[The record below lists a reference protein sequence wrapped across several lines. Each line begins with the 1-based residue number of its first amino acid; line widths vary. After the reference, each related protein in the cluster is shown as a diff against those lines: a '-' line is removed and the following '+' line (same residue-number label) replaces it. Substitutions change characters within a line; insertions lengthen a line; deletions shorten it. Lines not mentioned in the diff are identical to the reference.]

1 MMSHSHQSWLKQLHH
16 WPALQQLGMQRFEQ
30 FTEKKDEPLVV
41 EKDLVIAALA
51 VSDFIYMRLM
61 QNPAW
66 HAALAAT
73 VNELADWLDEPYCWQ
88 AIERL
93 DEKSA
98 RRWLREY
105 RSQFML
111 RVAWLELSGQIEV
124 TQSVQYLSEFAQ
136 LAINVALKW
145 LVCHNQPLYGMPV
158 DDHGQVQN
166 LHVLAMGKLGGKE
179 LNFSSDIDLIFC
191 YREQGYTKGGRRELP
206 NQQYFIRLGQQLIS
220 FLSHPEMSGFVF
232 RVDMRL
238 RPFGEAGPLAVSYS
252 ALEDY
257 YQNHGRDWE
266 RYAMVKAHCIND
278 TVANQ
283 QLKQLLRPF
292 VFRRYI
298 DFSVVDALRRMKSL
312 ILSEVHRKQ
321 RWGDIKLGRGGIREI
336 EFIVQAQQLIWGGR
350 LPALQQTN
358 LLKSLELLRSENII
372 SQEHYQVLKDS
383 YLFLRRIENYLQ
395 ELDDQQTQLLPQ
407 DELNQTRLAWVM
419 GQTDWSSAYQTIES
433 VLADVSGCFDELFG
447 HSLCELTPIDNRYEI
462 LWQASLDAHNSIL
475 TDELDVE
482 MAASLVEFRTLAN
495 QRLIGEKG
503 QVTLDRL
510 MPRLIPMLLAYEHP
524 QRLCQ
529 RVLHLLAQILS
540 RSTYLQLLLENPGAL
555 KQLLKLCDA
564 SAMVAE
570 QLSRYPLLLDELL
583 DPQLLHRV
591 CAENS
596 YTQELDLYMLRIAA
610 DDLELQID
618 ALRQFKQVQMLRIA
632 AADIADMLS
641 LMKVSDHLT
650 VLAEALVAKVVNLA
664 WQQMVERYGYPSGVS
679 DDIQRGFAVVGY
691 GKLGGIELSYSSDLD
706 LVFIHNC
713 ETYEPTS
720 GPKVIDSK
728 QFYLRLAQR
737 IMHLFQT
744 RTRSGIL
751 YEVDMRLRP
760 SGNAGL
766 LVSSWSAFADYQR
779 TQAWTW
785 EHQALVRS
793 RMLEGD
799 DMLREH
805 FIVLRQEVLSRRR
818 DLSALAEQ
826 IKQMREKMR
835 AHLDRSDAQH
845 IDLKHS
851 SGAMVD
857 IEFIAQLLVLAYA
870 HKVPEL
876 LRWPDN
882 IRIFSAATDAE
893 IITKEQSQ
901 LLCQSYIYLRRTG
914 HHRVLDGQSTLVPR
928 ALLDENVSVSM
939 HAVQQLFQT
948 LLDALTQ

>member
-1 MMSHSHQSWLKQLHH
+1 MISQPYYSWLKQLAH
-16 WPALQQLGMQRFEQ
+16 WPELQKLGQQRFEQ
-30 FTEKKDEPLVV
+30 FIEKYDGSLVV
-41 EKDLVIAALA
+41 DKDQLIGALA
-51 VSDFIYMRLM
+51 ASDFIYTRLM
-61 QNPAW
+61 QNPVW
-66 HAALAAT
+66 HAALTAT
-73 VNELADWLDEPYCWQ
+73 VNELSSWINEQYCWQ
-88 AIERL
+88 AIASL

-105 RSQFML
+105 RAQFML
-111 RVAWLELSGQIEV
+111 RIAWLELSGQMEV
-124 TQSVQYLSEFAQ
+124 TQSIQYLSEFAQ
-136 LAINVALKW
+136 LAINVSLQW
-145 LVCHNQPLYGMPV
+145 LIRHNQPLYGTPANEQ
-158 DDHGQVQN
+158 GQVQN
-166 LHVLAMGKLGGKE
+166 LHVLAMGKLGGGE

-266 RYAMVKAHCIND
+266 RYAMVKARCIND
-278 TVANQ
+278 TAANN

-321 RWGDIKLGRGGIREI
+321 RWGDLKLGRGGIREI

-350 LPALQQTN
+350 VPALQQAN
-358 LLKSLELLRSENII
+358 LLKSLEQLRHENII
-372 SQEHYQVLKDS
+372 SSEHYKILKDS

-395 ELDDQQTQLLPQ
+395 EFDDQQTQLLPQ
-407 DELNQTRLAWVM
+407 DGLNQARLAWVM
-419 GQTDWSSAYQTIES
+419 GESDWPCAYRSIAS
-433 VLADVSGCFDELFG
+433 VLADVSDCFDELFG
-447 HSLCELTPIDNRYEI
+447 HSLCELTPIDNRYEL
-462 LWQASLDAHNSIL
+462 LWQASLDPHNPIL
-475 TDELDVE
+475 TDELDSE
-482 MAASLVEFRTLAN
+482 IALALVEFRALAN

-503 QVTLDRL
+503 QSTLDQL
-510 MPRLIPMLLAYEHP
+510 MPRLIPMLLAYTQP
-524 QRLCQ
+524 LRLFQ

-591 CAENS
+591 CAEDS
-596 YTQELDLYMLRIAA
+596 YTQELNLYMLRIAA

-618 ALRQFKQVQMLRIA
+618 ALRQFKQIQMLRIA
-632 AADIADMLS
+632 AADIADMLP

-650 VLAEALVAKVVNLA
+650 ALAEALVTKVVNLA
-664 WQQMVERYGYPSGVS
+664 WQQMVERYGYPAGVS

-706 LVFIHNC
+706 VVFIHNC
-713 ETYEPTS
+713 ETYAPTY

-799 DMLREH
+799 EMLHEQFSALRE
-805 FIVLRQEVLSRRR
+805 EVLARQREPIE
-818 DLSALAEQ
+818 LAEQ
-826 IKQMREKMR
+826 IKRMREKMR

-845 IDLKHS
+845 IDLKHAF
-851 SGAMVD
+851 GAIVD

-870 HKVPEL
+870 HRVPAL

-882 IRIFSAATDAE
+882 IRIFDAATDAKL
-893 IITKEQSQ
+893 ITKEQSQ
-901 LLCQSYIYLRRTG
+901 LLRHSYIHLRRTG
-914 HHRVLDGQSTLVPR
+914 HHRVLDGQSTLVPKS
-928 ALLDENVSVSM
+928 LLNAEVFASM
-939 HAVQQLFQT
+939 NAIQQLFQA
-948 LLDALTQ
+948 LLEALTQ